1 MKPDQPQNPPKILHG
16 LPAELVRSATHRR
29 GRLELFDTIEPRRT
43 ALLVIDMQRA
53 WLAPGAPFETP
64 PARALI
70 PAINRLASALRH
82 RSGTVIWIQH
92 TTGRS
97 GEAGDWPLYFQH
109 FIREDRRGASIAA
122 LVPGATLHALD
133 PALDV
138 SNGDLV
144 LPKYRFSAFVRTP
157 HDLESMLVTRE
168 IDTVIVTGT
177 ATNVCVESTVRD
189 AMMRD
194 FRVFMPHDAVA
205 ALDPEAHLAGVRN
218 VMQSFADVRPVEAL
232 LAMLGVSSQP
242 GNLRGDD
249 H

>member
-1 MKPDQPQNPPKILHG
+1 MRTNQPQNMPSNSYG
-16 LPAELVRSATHRR
+16 LPDEVVRSATHRR
-29 GRLELFDTIEPRRT
+29 GRLELFDTVDAGRT

-53 WLAPGAPFETP
+53 WLAAGAPFETP

-70 PAINRLASALRH
+70 PKINRLAAALR
-82 RSGTVIWIQH
+82 RRAGTVVWIQH
-92 TTGRS
+92 TSGRP
-97 GEAGDWPLYFQH
+97 GEVGHWPLYFQH
-109 FIREDRRGASIAA
+109 FIREESREAATAA
-122 LVPGATLHALD
+122 LAPGAALHALD
-133 PALDV
+133 PACEI
-138 SNGDLV
+138 SSSDLV

-157 HDLESMLVTRE
+157 HDLESMLTARD
-168 IDTVIVTGT
+168 IDTVIVAGT

-232 LAMLGVSSQP
+232 LALLG
-242 GNLRGDD
+242 
-249 H
+249 